1 MAIQK
6 STAFKKETNEL
17 AEFAGALAHPARI
30 AIIQLLQEW
39 GEAPC
44 GRIVEAL
51 PLSQAT
57 VSQHLSCLAKAGLLL
72 QRQCGKRFCY
82 SIDCDRVRSFC
93 HTFQCT
99 LGTAGESPQSK
110 PEPCCPDEASC

>member
-1 MAIQK
+1 MPTK
-6 STAFKKETNEL
+6 STHSFPAADCEL
-17 AEFAGALAHPARI
+17 AHFAGALAHPARI
-30 AIIQLLQEW
+30 AIIRLLQDL

-57 VSQHLSCLAKAGLLL
+57 VSQHLQCLSQAGLLKH
-72 QRQCGKRFCY
+72 RACGKRICY
-82 SIDCDRVRSFC
+82 SIDCDRVRAFC

-99 LGTAGESPQSK
+99 LGTDETAPAAPASACCEGEL
-110 PEPCCPDEASC
+110 SC